1 MRNWLNSLDI
11 AVCAP
16 SLLAAKHIGAL
27 PYSRDF
33 PAAVELKAV
42 YICAQSI
49 SLGPHLTDALTP
61 FVEHDKIHFI
71 CNPELH
77 LEVSEPHTEN
87 LSKLPTAN
95 AQKVATRKWGYLKF
109 PFPSGNISIGQHTC
123 LTG

>member
-16 SLLAAKHIGAL
+16 SLLAAKHVGAL

-33 PAAVELKAV
+33 PAAAELKAV
-42 YICAQSI
+42 YIYAQSI
-49 SLGPHLTDALTP
+49 SLGPHLTDASTP
-61 FVEHDKIHFI
+61 FVEDDKIHLI

-95 AQKVATRKWGYLKF
+95 AQKVATRKCGYLKF
-109 PFPSGNISIGQHTC
+109 QFPSGTISIGQHTC

>member
-16 SLLAAKHIGAL
+16 SLLAAKHVGAL

-33 PAAVELKAV
+33 PAAAELKAV
-42 YICAQSI
+42 YIYAQSI
-49 SLGPHLTDALTP
+49 SLGPHLTDASTP
-61 FVEHDKIHFI
+61 FVEDDKIHLI

-95 AQKVATRKWGYLKF
+95 AQKVATRK
-109 PFPSGNISIGQHTC
+109 
-123 LTG
+123 